1 MKSPAGR
8 PDTEVDTKRDKNLAY
23 LAQVIYSQRRTR
35 TTNRTFMRTFERTH
49 PWISFVCDLG
59 KAGAELWLALG
70 EAASKCEHISRV
82 PLRPATAQALHQLY
96 LAKGAA
102 ATTAIEGNTL
112 SEAEVLQAVEG
123 RLVVPPSKQY
133 LKQEV
138 ENVIAACNGIGRQLT
153 EGMLP
158 TLSAEFLCGYNRQ
171 VLEKLP
177 VKDDVKPGELRTHS
191 VVVGNVYRG
200 APAEDCRYLIDRL
213 CEWLNGSEF
222 QAPENAA
229 TGMDTVYAILRAVVA
244 HLYLAWIHPFGDGN
258 GRTARLVEFHILL
271 SAGVPS
277 PAAHLFSNHYNQT
290 RTEYYRQLDLASKSG
305 GDIVPF
311 IGYAVRGFVDGLREQ
326 LEKIWTQQW
335 DVVWRNFV
343 HERFQNRNSPTDTRQ
358 RHLALDL
365 GDGEDWV
372 EVGKVTELTPR
383 LAKAYAGKTSK
394 TVQRDLNGLVEMDLI
409 ARDGRRVRAR
419 REIILAFLPLRK
431 KSGAPAKS

>member
-1 MKSPAGR
+1 
-8 PDTEVDTKRDKNLAY
+8 
-23 LAQVIYSQRRTR
+23 
-35 TTNRTFMRTFERTH
+35 MRTFERTH
-49 PWISFVCDLG
+49 PWISYRCDLG
-59 KAGAELWLALG
+59 KAGVELWLALG

-112 SEAEVLQAVEG
+112 SEEEVLQAVEG

-138 ENVIAACNGIGRQLT
+138 ENIIAACNGISKQLADGT
-153 EGMLP
+153 QPEISPKL
-158 TLSAEFLCGYNRQ
+158 LCDYNRQ

-177 VKDDVKPGELRTHS
+177 LKKDVIPGGLRTHS

-200 APAEDCRYLIDRL
+200 APAKDCPYLLDRL
-213 CEWLNGSEF
+213 CEWLNGPDF
-222 QAPENAA
+222 QAPDGSPPG
-229 TGMDTVYAILRAVVA
+229 TDTVYAILRSVVA

-258 GRTARLVEFHILL
+258 GRTARLLEFHILL

-290 RTEYYRQLDLASKSG
+290 RAEYYRQLDHASKSG

-311 IGYAVRGFVDGLREQ
+311 IAYAVRGFVDGLREQ
-326 LEKIWTQQW
+326 LETIWIQQW

-343 HERFQNRNSPTDTRQ
+343 HERFQNRNSTTDTRQ

-365 GDGEDWV
+365 GDGGDWV
-372 EVGKVTELTPR
+372 EVGKIPELTPR
-383 LAKAYAGKTSK
+383 LAKAYAGKTPK
-394 TVQRDLNGLVEMDLI
+394 TVQRDLNALVEMGLL
-409 ARDGRRVRAR
+409 ARDGRKVRAR
-419 REIILAFLPLRK
+419 REIILAFLPLRRK
-431 KSGAPAKS
+431 AGQTTRSG

>member
-1 MKSPAGR
+1 
-8 PDTEVDTKRDKNLAY
+8 
-23 LAQVIYSQRRTR
+23 
-35 TTNRTFMRTFERTH
+35 MRTFERTH
-49 PWISFVCDLG
+49 PWISYRCDLG
-59 KAGAELWLALG
+59 KAGVELWLALG

-112 SEAEVLQAVEG
+112 SEEEVLQAVEG

-138 ENVIAACNGIGRQLT
+138 ENIIAACNGISKQLADGT
-153 EGMLP
+153 QPEISPKL
-158 TLSAEFLCGYNRQ
+158 LCDYNRQ

-177 VKDDVKPGELRTHS
+177 LKKDVIPGGLRTHS

-200 APAEDCRYLIDRL
+200 APAKDCPYLLDRL
-213 CEWLNGSEF
+213 CEWLNGPDF
-222 QAPENAA
+222 QAPDGSPPG
-229 TGMDTVYAILRAVVA
+229 TDTVYAILRSVVA

-258 GRTARLVEFHILL
+258 GRTARLLEFHILL

-290 RTEYYRQLDLASKSG
+290 RAEYYRQLDHASKSG

-311 IGYAVRGFVDGLREQ
+311 IAYAVRGLVDGLREQ
-326 LEKIWTQQW
+326 LETIWIQQW

-343 HERFQNRNSPTDTRQ
+343 HERFQNRNSTTDTRQ

-365 GDGEDWV
+365 GDVGDWV
-372 EVGKVTELTPR
+372 EVGKIPELTPR
-383 LAKAYAGKTSK
+383 LAKAYAGKTPK
-394 TVQRDLNGLVEMDLI
+394 TVQRDLNALVEMGLL
-409 ARDGRRVRAR
+409 ARDGRKVRAR
-419 REIILAFLPLRK
+419 REIILAFLPLRRK
-431 KSGAPAKS
+431 PGQTTRSG

>member
-1 MKSPAGR
+1 
-8 PDTEVDTKRDKNLAY
+8 
-23 LAQVIYSQRRTR
+23 
-35 TTNRTFMRTFERTH
+35 MRTFQRTH
-49 PWISFVCDLG
+49 PWISFRCDLA

-82 PLRPATAQALHQLY
+82 PLRPATAQALHRLY

-112 SEAEVLQAVEG
+112 SEAEVLMAVEG

-138 ENVIAACNGIGRQLT
+138 ENIIAACNGIGANLRD
-153 EGMLP
+153 GSLP
-158 TLSAEFLCGYNRQ
+158 TLSPDLLCNYNHQ

-177 VKDDVKPGELRTHS
+177 LRDSVEPGRLRSHS

-200 APAEDCRYLIDRL
+200 APARDCPFLLERL
-213 CEWLNGSEF
+213 CEWLNGPDF
-222 QAPENAA
+222 QAPENAPP
-229 TGMDTVYAILRAVVA
+229 GMDTVYAILRSVVA

-258 GRTARLVEFHILL
+258 GRTARLLEFHILL

-290 RTEYYRQLDLASKSG
+290 RAEYYRQLDHASKSG

-311 IGYAVRGFVDGLREQ
+311 LGYAVRGFVDGLREQ
-326 LEKIWTQQW
+326 LETIWSQQW
-335 DVVWRNFV
+335 DMVWRNFV
-343 HERFQNRNSPTDTRQ
+343 HEKFQNRNSPSDIRQ

-365 GDGEDWV
+365 GDAGEWV
-372 EVGKVTELTPR
+372 EPGKIAELTPR
-383 LAKAYAGKTSK
+383 LAKAYAGKTAK
-394 TVQRDLNGLVEMDLI
+394 TIQRDLNALAEMELLT
-409 ARDGRRVRAR
+409 REGRKVRAR
-419 REIILAFLPLRK
+419 REVILAFLPLRRK
-431 KSGAPAKS
+431 T

>member
-1 MKSPAGR
+1 
-8 PDTEVDTKRDKNLAY
+8 
-23 LAQVIYSQRRTR
+23 
-35 TTNRTFMRTFERTH
+35 MRTFERTH
-49 PWISFVCDLG
+49 PWISFRCDFAKG
-59 KAGAELWLALG
+59 GAELWLSLG

-82 PLRPATAQALHQLY
+82 PLRPTTAQALHQLY

-112 SEAEVLQAVEG
+112 SEEEVLKAVEG
-123 RLVVPPSKQY
+123 KLVVPPSKQY

-138 ENVIAACNGIGRQLT
+138 ENIIAACNGISKQLG
-153 EGMLP
+153 EGTLP
-158 TLSAEFLCGYNRQ
+158 ELSARLLCDYNRQ
-171 VLEKLP
+171 VLETLP

-200 APAEDCRYLIDRL
+200 APAQDCPYLVDRL
-213 CEWLNGSEF
+213 CNWLNSMDF
-222 QAPENAA
+222 QAPDDSPPG
-229 TGMDTVYAILRAVVA
+229 TDTVYAILRSVVA

-258 GRTARLVEFHILL
+258 GRTARLLEFHILL

-290 RTEYYRQLDLASKSG
+290 RAEYYRQLDHASKTG
-305 GDIVPF
+305 GEIVPF

-343 HERFQNRNSPTDTRQ
+343 HERFQNRNSPSDTRQ

-365 GDGEDWV
+365 GDGGDWI
-372 EVGKVTELTPR
+372 EAGKITELTPR
-383 LAKAYAGKTSK
+383 LAKAYAGKTPK
-394 TVQRDLNGLVEMDLI
+394 TVQRDLNALLEMGLI
-409 ARDGRRVRAR
+409 SRDGRKVRAR
-419 REIILAFLPLRK
+419 REVILAFLPLRRK
-431 KSGAPAKS
+431 TTEKPAKP